1 MRIDIIL
8 TVMDILRTFF
18 RKFYINI
25 AYFAIFC
32 HLVDTFYN

>member
-8 TVMDILRTFF
+8 TVMDIFKDFF
-18 RKFYINI
+18 PEVLYKYCLFG
-25 AYFAIFC
+25 IFC